1 MSFQGSVNQALSSLG
16 SAAAVKKILHT
27 EAIKAN
33 TAAKEVEI
41 KAAQQ
46 QEAERKRLADI
57 EQLQHKTEV
66 GEREL
71 FSTLTRKREEG
82 EHNIG
87 QKRVNQAEQIVSNY
101 EKLYRLDPSE
111 INKQAL
117 KEARTRSIAVASAIG
132 RDYRSKA
139 IKDLAAQI
147 GQKYPDLIK
156 QQEGGK

>member
-1 MSFQGSVNQALSSLG
+1 MSFQGSINQALSSVG
-16 SAAAVKKILHT
+16 TAASVKKILHT
-27 EAIKAN
+27 EAVKAD
-33 TAAKEVEI
+33 TAAKEAEI

-46 QEAERKRLADI
+46 QEIERKRLADI
-57 EQLQHKTEV
+57 EQLQHKAEV

-82 EHNIG
+82 EQNIG
-87 QKRVNQAEQIVSNY
+87 QKRANQAEQIVNNY

-132 RDYRSKA
+132 RDYRSKV
-139 IKDLAAQI
+139 IKNLAAQI
-147 GQKYPDLIK
+147 GQKYPDLTAE
-156 QQEGGK
+156 QQGGK